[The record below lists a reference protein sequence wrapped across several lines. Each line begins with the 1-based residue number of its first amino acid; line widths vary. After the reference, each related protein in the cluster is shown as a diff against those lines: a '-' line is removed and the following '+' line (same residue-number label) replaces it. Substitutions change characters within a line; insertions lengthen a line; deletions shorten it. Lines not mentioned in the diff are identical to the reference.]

1 MRSKINNNGKGK
13 IRMNITKTQKN
24 MASIVFVIYIIIL
37 VFDCGYTSL
46 AEELNQNVSPKA
58 IIKDDVVTVS
68 GVAKSRL
75 KRTNISFLVM
85 NPGKSINEL
94 TLLSAKTDV
103 CICEQIQAGIGGRYE
118 FKFCA
123 DGGYGEYKI
132 YINEE
137 SPNGQIVDGL
147 TVLTVY
153 RRPTAEFVSDKTGN
167 IYFNG
172 DNTEFE
178 LNISTTPN
186 VISQL
191 EIHIKTVRLDMN
203 ASGEN
208 VDGSEIISK
217 TETLYTDSDGRA
229 NLHIDLSDDF
239 VDKFGVFKITAE
251 VADESSNKST
261 SASTR
266 FSRVNASRGVQ
277 NMNHKMGVAQHLQNG
292 WDNNGFYGAGQP
304 ITPNVPG
311 GADSDKFYDLF
322 SDAGYYMQREELH
335 WRIFDKGKVIKNQ
348 DGEWENQYK
357 GYKFRSDQKQYLDQM
372 KERGLIPLIILGL
385 ENKNYY
391 TKADDGSY
399 IRPYENPLYIEA
411 YERYCY
417 EAVKATLEYTD
428 RYEIMNEYNIGF
440 NRFLK
445 KDASGNWVYTDV
457 DYKEYVMLMKA
468 AYEGAHRAAAE
479 VGKTI
484 TVYGIASAQIK
495 NWNDNRGYYT
505 FEDGSKSKFPGNKTY
520 EWINGILKNGGGR
533 YMDELSFH
541 VYTNTYKP
549 EQTSGDKAALVDD
562 IKRLLN
568 QNNCERIPLF
578 MSETGYST
586 NLNADGTFVNTEVQ
600 QAKYELRDWARLY
613 NKVSGVTW
621 YNAIEKPQS
630 NGYEHSLG
638 HIKMHTSYKFT
649 TGTGEEKEWV
659 SDIPYEAKRVYLA
672 IANWN
677 TLLANSELIQ
687 ENINGSI
694 YDYVFKTP
702 DDRTVHM
709 LWNSDDVTVNVDVTA
724 NSSSAV
730 LYDMYGNATD
740 ITPNNGGYNL
750 TISGEPIYLEESKA
764 KVVFTDES
772 DKKIEKLNDNICRV
786 KANVSIDT
794 LQTKTDSAFVIEA
807 AYDEKGN
814 ITDIKTES
822 ANPNAVVS
830 VSADLTQ
837 KVRVYIWKDAY
848 TMWPIIQYQQI
859 ER

>member
-1 MRSKINNNGKGK
+1 MIKAKGIKMRT
-13 IRMNITKTQKN
+13 NITKTKKIT
-24 MASIVFVIYIIIL
+24 ASIILAIYMIISVFGG
-37 VFDCGYTSL
+37 GYAAFAKDISQDEAPT
-46 AEELNQNVSPKA
+46 AT
-58 IIKDDVVTVS
+58 IKDDVVTVS
-68 GVAKSRL
+68 GVAESRL

-85 NPGKSINEL
+85 NPGKSVTEI
-94 TLLSAKTDV
+94 TPLSAKEDI
-103 CICEQIQAGIGGRYE
+103 CIGEQIKVGIGGKYE
-118 FKFCA
+118 FKFNIGA
-123 DGGYGEYKI
+123 DYGEYKI
-132 YINEE
+132 YISEE
-137 SPNGQIVDGL
+137 TPNGQIGGEP
-147 TVLTVY
+147 TVLSVY
-153 RRPTAEFVSDKTGN
+153 KFAEPTAEITSDKTGH
-167 IYFNG
+167 IYYNG
-172 DNTEFE
+172 DNTDFV
-178 LNISTTPN
+178 LNVGTTPN
-186 VISQL
+186 MISQL
-191 EIHIKTVRLDMN
+191 NVQIKAVRLDMN
-203 ASGEN
+203 ESGEN
-208 VDGSEIISK
+208 VDGSEIVSK
-217 TETLYTDSDGRA
+217 TESLSATSDGKA
-229 NLHIDLSDDF
+229 KLNIDLSDDF
-239 VDKFGVFKITAE
+239 IDKFGVFKITAE

-277 NMNHKMGVAQHLQNG
+277 NMNHKMGIQQHLQNG
-292 WDNNGFYGAGQP
+292 WDNDGFYGAGQP
-304 ITPNVPG
+304 ITEKVPG
-311 GADSDKFYDLF
+311 GADADGFYNLF
-322 SDAGYYMQREELH
+322 ADAGYYLQREELH
-335 WRIFDKGKVIKNQ
+335 WSIFDKGKVVKNENN
-348 DGEWENQYK
+348 EWENKYN
-357 GYKFRSDQKQYLDQM
+357 GYTFRSDQKQYFDQM
-372 KERGLIPLIILGL
+372 KEKGLKPLIILGL
-385 ENKNYY
+385 ENKNYF
-391 TKADDGSY
+391 TVDESGNY
-399 IRPYENPLYIEA
+399 IRPYENELYFEA

-428 RYEIMNEYNIGF
+428 KYEIMNEYNIGF
-440 NRFLK
+440 NRFLE
-445 KDASGNWVYTDV
+445 KDSNGEWAYKEIDF
-457 DYKEYVMLMKA
+457 KEYVRLMKA
-468 AYEGAHRAAAE
+468 AYEGAHRAASEA
-479 VGKTI
+479 GKNI
-484 TVYGIASAQIK
+484 TVYGISSAQIC
-495 NWNDNRGYYT
+495 NWYDNYGIYT
-505 FEDGSKSKFPGNKTY
+505 FEDGTKSKFAGNKTY
-520 EWINGILKNGGGR
+520 EWINGILKNGGGQ

-541 VYTNTYKP
+541 VYTNKYKP
-549 EQTSGDKAALVDD
+549 ESVGGDKAALADD
-562 IKRLLN
+562 IKKLLE
-568 QNNCERIPLF
+568 QNSCGHIPLF
-578 MSETGYST
+578 ISETGYST
-586 NLNADGTFVNTEVQ
+586 NLNDDGTFVNTEVQ

-630 NGYEHSLG
+630 DGYEHSLG

-750 TISGEPIYLEESKA
+750 NISGEPVYLEESKA

-772 DKKIEKLNDNICRV
+772 DKKIEKLNDNIRWV

-822 ANPNAVVS
+822 ANPNAVAS
-830 VSADLTQ
+830 VSADSASE
-837 KVRVYIWKDAY
+837 VRVYVWKDAY
-848 TMWPIIQYQQI
+848 TMTPITQYRRI
-859 ER
+859 EK